1 MAPQDSTTI
10 CKKNS
15 KGTHISIPI
24 ELPKNN
30 MEDSFMKL
38 GDFYIDMNHVK
49 ELKESIQPSKLFMGI
64 NLLKKLEEKIK
75 RKPSIIQFGSMP
87 AMEIT

>member
-15 KGTHISIPI
+15 KGANVSIPI
-24 ELPKNN
+24 ELQKNN
-30 MEDSFMKL
+30 MEDHYFIKL

-49 ELKESIQPSKLFMGI
+49 EVKNSIQRSKFLWELI
-64 NLLKKLEEKIK
+64 C
-75 RKPSIIQFGSMP
+75 STS
-87 AMEIT
+87 

>member
-1 MAPQDSTTI
+1 MVDMVERATDEPMAPQDSTTI

-24 ELPKNN
+24 ELPKHN

-38 GDFYIDMNHVK
+38 GDFLY
-49 ELKESIQPSKLFMGI
+49 
-64 NLLKKLEEKIK
+64 
-75 RKPSIIQFGSMP
+75 
-87 AMEIT
+87 